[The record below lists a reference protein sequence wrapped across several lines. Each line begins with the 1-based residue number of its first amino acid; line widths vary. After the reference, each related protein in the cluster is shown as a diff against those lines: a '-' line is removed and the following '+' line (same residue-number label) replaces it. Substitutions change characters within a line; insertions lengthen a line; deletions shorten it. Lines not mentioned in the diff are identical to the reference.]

1 MRQKITYL
9 LISFFLILAC
19 SAPNKK
25 SSNRDYQLALPAH
38 FPAPNIPANNPLKQ
52 EAIIL
57 GKKLFFDPIL
67 SRDSSIAC
75 NSCHLPE
82 LAFSD
87 SVAISL
93 GVGGNLGFRNAP
105 TLMNLAWLEV
115 VHKDGGVR
123 KLDIQAMTPIED
135 EFEMDI
141 SILKVAKRL
150 NQQPTYVALAQKAY
164 QRPLDAF
171 VITRA
176 LASYLRTL
184 ISANSKYDQYIEGDS
199 MALSEAAISGK
210 QLFFSSKTNCSSCH
224 TGFNFTNNQFE
235 NNGLYKEFND
245 NGRERITLQ
254 PEDNGKFRVP
264 TLRNIELTAPYMH
277 DGSLKNI
284 EAVIAHYNSGG
295 KNHPNQNDLIK
306 PLSLTPTEKQDLI
319 AFLKSLTDTTFSGK
333 ETIGSHSYQ

>member
-1 MRQKITYL
+1 
-9 LISFFLILAC
+9 
-19 SAPNKK
+19 
-25 SSNRDYQLALPAH
+25 
-38 FPAPNIPANNPLKQ
+38 
-52 EAIIL
+52 
-57 GKKLFFDPIL
+57 
-67 SRDSSIAC
+67 
-75 NSCHLPE
+75 
-82 LAFSD
+82 
-87 SVAISL
+87 
-93 GVGGNLGFRNAP
+93 
-105 TLMNLAWLEV
+105 
-115 VHKDGGVR
+115 
-123 KLDIQAMTPIED
+123 
-135 EFEMDI
+135 MDI

-184 ISANSKYDQYIEGDS
+184 ISTNSKYDQYIEGDS

-210 QLFFSSKTNCSSCH
+210 QLFFSSKTNCSRCH
-224 TGFNFTNNQFE
+224 AGFNFTNNQFE

-319 AFLKSLTDTTFSGK
+319 AFLKSLTDTT
-333 ETIGSHSYQ
+333 I